1 MKDTSGC
8 QFKLWNGFGSSIQC
22 KKEHLCKMLGLLVFH
37 SLKCLSNRQKYIF
50 STHERQIEFWNINK
64 HNISVL
70 PLSGD
75 TKLSEKFLWCFNCT
89 VSERSLEIFIGT
101 LASKDLSTLACT
113 LVLERSFI
121 TKENHI
127 SGSRLKVHLRGRFGS
142 VCSNLKLKYVCLNS
156 SKAYQDSF
164 NF

>member
-1 MKDTSGC
+1 M
-8 QFKLWNGFGSSIQC
+8 
-22 KKEHLCKMLGLLVFH
+22 
-37 SLKCLSNRQKYIF
+37 
-50 STHERQIEFWNINK
+50 
-64 HNISVL
+64 
-70 PLSGD
+70 
-75 TKLSEKFLWCFNCT
+75 
-89 VSERSLEIFIGT
+89 SERSLEIFIGT

-127 SGSRLKVHLRGRFGS
+127 GGSRLKVYLRGRFGS
-142 VCSNLKLKYVCLNS
+142 VCYNLKLKYACLNS

>member
-50 STHERQIEFWNINK
+50 FHSRKANRVLEHLYK
-64 HNISVL
+64 H
-70 PLSGD
+70 LSGD

-101 LASKDLSTLACT
+101 LALKDLSTLVCT

-142 VCSNLKLKYVCLNS
+142 VCSNLKLKYACLNS